1 MKIAMIGHKRIPS
14 REGGIEIVVEELAV
28 RMAEIGHDVYVY
40 NRNCGEKGAR
50 EYKGVHL
57 VEIPTA
63 KNSAL
68 NAMLYSLLATFHIIF
83 HHYDVVHFHAEGP
96 SVMVRLAKLFRK
108 KTVVTIHGL
117 DWQRA
122 KWGGFAAKYILLG
135 EKVAAKQADEMI
147 VLSKNL
153 QDYFKDTYQ
162 RDTLLIPNG
171 ISDMPRREPDIIK
184 EYGVSKRGYILF
196 LSRITPEKGLHYLID
211 AFSQIKTDKKL
222 IVAGRIDPTTPYIES
237 IKEKVKH
244 DDRIILAGFV
254 QGEKI
259 AELFS
264 NCYLYILPSDLE
276 GMPISLTEAVCCGA
290 RVLVSNIPEN
300 TEFLDGYGHTFK
312 AGDAAD
318 LKEKLQML
326 LEKESLYDRDFKEEC
341 SVQDVEGK
349 IASIKQKYD
358 WDRVTKETLAV
369 YTAVI
374 AGKRYARKPDI
385 QI

>member
-28 RMAEIGHDVYVY
+28 RMAAMGHEVYVY
-40 NRNCGEKGAR
+40 NRNCGEKGVR
-50 EYKGVHL
+50 RYKGVHL
-57 VEIPTA
+57 IEVPTA
-63 KNSAL
+63 KNSTL
-68 NAMLYSLLATFHIIF
+68 NAMLYSLLATIHIIF
-83 HHYDVVHFHAEGP
+83 HHYDVVHYHAEGP

-135 EKVAAKQADEMI
+135 EKVAAKRADEMI

-153 QDYFKDTYQ
+153 QDYFKAAYQ

-184 EYGVSKRGYILF
+184 EYGVSKRDYILF

-211 AFSQIKTDKKL
+211 AFSQVKTDKKL
-222 IVAGRIDPTTPYIES
+222 IIAGRIDPTTPYIES
-237 IKEKVKH
+237 IKEKIKG
-244 DDRIILAGFV
+244 DGRIILAGFA

-290 RVLVSNIPEN
+290 RVLVSDISEN

-318 LKEKLQML
+318 LKEKLQTL
-326 LEKESLYDRDFKEEC
+326 LDNESLYGCDFKEAL
-341 SVQDVEGK
+341 SAQDVDAK
-349 IASIKQKYD
+349 LSNIKKKYD
-358 WDRVTKETLAV
+358 WDCVTKDTLAV
-369 YTAVI
+369 YSSVI
-374 AGKRYARKPDI
+374 AGEN
-385 QI
+385 

>member
-28 RMAEIGHDVYVY
+28 RMAALGHEVFVY
-40 NRNCGEKGAR
+40 NRNCGEKSAR
-50 EYKGVHL
+50 TYKGVHL
-57 VEIPTA
+57 IEIPTM
-63 KNSAL
+63 KNSTL
-68 NAMLYSLLATFHIIF
+68 NAMLYSLLAAIHIIF

-122 KWGGFAAKYILLG
+122 KWGGFATKYILLG
-135 EKVAAKQADEMI
+135 EKVAAKRADEMI

-153 QDYFKDTYQ
+153 QDYFKATYQ

-171 ISDMPRREPDIIK
+171 ISEMPRREPEVIK
-184 EYGVSKRGYILF
+184 EYGVSKRDYILF

-211 AFSQIKTDKKL
+211 AFSQIQTDKKL
-222 IVAGRIDPTTPYIES
+222 VIAGRIDPTTPYIEH
-237 IKEKVKH
+237 IKEKIK
-244 DDRIILAGFV
+244 DDGRIVLAGFV

-264 NCYLYILPSDLE
+264 NCYLYVLPSDLE
-276 GMPISLTEAVCCGA
+276 GMPISLTEAVYCGA

-300 TEFLDGYGHTFK
+300 TEFLDGYGQTFK
-312 AGDAAD
+312 AGDTAD
-318 LKEKLQML
+318 LKEKLQTL
-326 LEKESLYDRDFKEEC
+326 LDSESLYDCDFKE
-341 SVQDVEGK
+341 SQSAQAVEEK
-349 IASIKQKYD
+349 IEEIKKKYD
-358 WDRVTKETLAV
+358 WDRVTDETLAV
-369 YTAVI
+369 YSEVI
-374 AGKRYARKPDI
+374 AGKSTAKKK
-385 QI
+385 